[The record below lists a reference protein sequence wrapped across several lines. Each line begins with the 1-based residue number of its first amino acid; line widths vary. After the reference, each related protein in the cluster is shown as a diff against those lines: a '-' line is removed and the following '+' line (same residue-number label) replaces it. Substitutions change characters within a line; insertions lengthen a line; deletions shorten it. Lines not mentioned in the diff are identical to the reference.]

1 MTFVQKL
8 TMALLPKQ
16 LAERVKTES
25 QDWML
30 QCPSCQREISVWEAG
45 GVRYKATNK
54 VKRLGWCSRCGKK
67 MWLRL
72 YRKSS
77 ESQSMPAI
85 NE

>member
-1 MTFVQKL
+1 MTFVQKI
-8 TMALLPKQ
+8 TMALLPKEW
-16 LAERVKTES
+16 AEKVKLES
-25 QDWML
+25 QGWML

-54 VKRLGWCSRCGKK
+54 VKRLGWCSRCGKN

-72 YRKSS
+72 YRKSL
-77 ESQSMPAI
+77 ESQATHGI